1 MIQSIDHI
9 GIAVKSLHDALPL
22 YTDGLGMEEI
32 VIEDVPSQ
40 KVRVAMIPVGNSRIE
55 LLEPTSPD
63 SPIAKFIEKHGE
75 GIHHISLEVTD
86 IEQHMA
92 QLKDNNIQL
101 TNDTPV
107 PGADGTIV
115 TFLHPKSTHGV
126 LIELSQ
132 EET

>member
-9 GIAVKSLHDALPL
+9 GIAVKSLHDALPI
-22 YTDGLGMEEI
+22 YTDGLGLEEI
-32 VIEDVPSQ
+32 VIEEIPLQ

-75 GIHHISLEVTD
+75 GIHHISLEVTE
-86 IEQHMA
+86 IEKHIS

-101 TNDTPV
+101 TNDIPL
-107 PGADGTIV
+107 PGAEGTLI
-115 TFLHPKSTHGV
+115 TFLHPKSTRGV

-132 EET
+132 ESE

>member
-9 GIAVKSLHDALPL
+9 GIAVKSLHDALPI
-22 YTDGLGMEEI
+22 YTDGLGLEEI
-32 VIEDVPSQ
+32 VIEEVPNQ
-40 KVRVAMIPVGNSRIE
+40 QVRVAMIPVGNSRIE

-86 IEQHMA
+86 IEKHIA
-92 QLKDNNIQL
+92 QLKENQIQV
-101 TNDTPV
+101 TNDPPV
-107 PGADGTIV
+107 PGAEGTLV
-115 TFLHPKSTHGV
+115 TFLHPKSTRGV

-132 EET
+132 EAE